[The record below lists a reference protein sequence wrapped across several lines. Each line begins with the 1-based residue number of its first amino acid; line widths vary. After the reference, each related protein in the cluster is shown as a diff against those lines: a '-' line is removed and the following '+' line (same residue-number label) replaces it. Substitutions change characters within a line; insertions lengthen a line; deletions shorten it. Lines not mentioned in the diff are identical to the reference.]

1 MTIVVSNQI
10 AAAIGIALFAF
21 AANAEPVAS
30 GTQSPVTQVRDILLT
45 FNLPDIVRAA
55 KAPRP
60 QYTPVQDAGRPFTC
74 TDSVRTC
81 CCMSQNSNTTKCMTE
96 AECKGDA
103 GPWAGGTCVGPI
115 FPPGGV
121 TDGCQ

>member
-30 GTQSPVTQVRDILLT
+30 GTQSPVTEVRDILLT
-45 FNLPDIVRAA
+45 FNL
-55 KAPRP
+55 
-60 QYTPVQDAGRPFTC
+60 QDAGRPFTC

-115 FPPGGV
+115 FPP
-121 TDGCQ
+121 